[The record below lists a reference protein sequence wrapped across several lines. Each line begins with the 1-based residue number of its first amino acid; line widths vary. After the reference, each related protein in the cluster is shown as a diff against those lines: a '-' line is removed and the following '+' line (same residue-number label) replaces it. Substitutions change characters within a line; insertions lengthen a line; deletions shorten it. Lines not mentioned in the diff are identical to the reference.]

1 MAFKLMTMAEQRW
14 HKRNGSDS
22 VALVHAGVKFP
33 DGHTRFW
40 ADMVADSVIDLP
52 MDAASAQLA
61 PHCI

>member
-1 MAFKLMTMAEQRW
+1 MTMAEQRW
-14 HKRNGSDS
+14 RKLNGSHL

-33 DGHTRFW
+33 DGHTRIL

-61 PHCI
+61 IHDI